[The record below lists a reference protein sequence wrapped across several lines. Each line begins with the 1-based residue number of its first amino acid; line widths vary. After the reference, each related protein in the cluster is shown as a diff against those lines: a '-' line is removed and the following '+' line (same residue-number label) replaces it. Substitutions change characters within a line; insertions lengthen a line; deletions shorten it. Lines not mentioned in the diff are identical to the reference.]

1 MRGKKNPVFNLLS
14 GVVMILAL
22 FVGACDSDDVTG
34 PVEARNPPPVS
45 DSTNNSTWTIS
56 VTANPNEF
64 DLNAG
69 SGTAQILVS
78 ARRSDNNQ
86 IVAPG
91 TTALLSTTNGTLTTN
106 DGQTGNSVPIVFDEA
121 GQSRATLVTGG
132 FSIDTTIIVRAQI
145 ESSFGST
152 RIQMID
158 VQAAPFQMTSV
169 SPNVGPPSGG
179 TTLTISGSGFVSPAR
194 VLLTGS
200 FGTLVAENTNVQSS
214 TRITARTPAIN
225 LASGQNAA
233 ATVTVENAFDEN
245 GNPTATDSL
254 GGAFTYTRSTSGAT
268 TLKLISISPTQ
279 GPNEGGTQ
287 VTIRGEGFG
296 NEAQVY
302 FTNGPLIEATVLSIT
317 PTRLEVIT
325 PSATGPNAPNANSR
339 VNLTVRDP
347 TSGQQATLTGAFQ
360 YGGAGGQM
368 FISSIRPTE
377 GEYLGGDE
385 VTLFGQGFEEPVAVE
400 AGGLAQQV
408 LSVSGTEILFRTV
421 GASIGCSN
429 QSGTS
434 RVVNIETNEST
445 TGPAFTY
452 RPVRPQILGLSRNTG
467 VAGDEVTIFGV
478 GRGYT
483 VGFDPPIRVTFDGVP
498 ASGSTIGGDFGDE
511 VTVTAPP
518 YSGGFN
524 TAECAAGAAFVNVQV
539 TNLNTGCSDTFN
551 NAFGYIP
558 DADEDCTGG
567 GDGGGGNGVLVGVSL
582 SLPTAQAGS
591 LGPYTFTVA
600 PLGGDPAIVE
610 DSIFW
615 WFDNDGPG
623 VGSPQDMDTFMGTHT
638 FTSFDTHTIYV
649 RCTNADGE
657 ECGGDALFTISP

>member
-1 MRGKKNPVFNLLS
+1 
-14 GVVMILAL
+14 MILAL
-22 FVGACDSDDVTG
+22 FLGACDSDDVTG
-34 PVEARNPPPVS
+34 PVEARNPPPVT
-45 DSTNNSTWTIS
+45 DNTNNSTWTIS
-56 VTANPNEF
+56 VTASPNEF

-69 SGTAQILVS
+69 SGTSQILVS

-86 IVAPG
+86 QVAPG
-91 TTALLSTTNGTLTTN
+91 TTALLSTTSGTLTTN
-106 DGQTGNSVPIVFDEA
+106 DGQTGDSVPIVFDEA
-121 GQSRATLVTGG
+121 GQSRATLVTGA

-158 VQAAPFQMTSV
+158 VQAAPFQMSSV
-169 SPNVGPPSGG
+169 SPSVGPPSGG

-194 VLLTGS
+194 VLLSGS

-214 TRITARTPAIN
+214 TRITARTPSIN

-233 ATVTVENAFDEN
+233 ATVTVENGFDEN

-254 GGAFTYTRSTSGAT
+254 ASAFTYTRSTQGTT

-287 VTIRGEGFG
+287 VTVRGEGFG

-317 PTRLEVIT
+317 PTRMEVIT

-339 VNLTVRDP
+339 VSLIVRDP
-347 TSGQQATLTGAFQ
+347 TSGQQATLAGAFQ

-368 FISSIRPTE
+368 FISSIRPNE

-385 VTLFGQGFEEPVAVE
+385 VTIFGQGFEEPVAVE

-421 GASIGCSN
+421 PASIGCSN
-429 QSGTS
+429 QSGTTE
-434 RVVNIETNEST
+434 VVNLETNETT

-452 RPVRPQILGLSRNTG
+452 RPVRPQVIGFLGDNTG
-467 VAGDEVTIFGV
+467 VAGDTRTIIGV
-478 GRGYT
+478 GRGYA
-483 VGFDPPIRVTFDGVP
+483 VGFDPPIRVTFNGLPASIQSIGGAFGEEITVTVP
-498 ASGSTIGGDFGDE
+498 AYT
-511 VTVTAPP
+511 
-518 YSGGFN
+518 GGFT
-524 TAECAAGAAFVNVQV
+524 TAECAAGVAFVPVQV
-539 TNLNTGCSDTFN
+539 TNLNTGCSNTLN
-551 NAFGYIP
+551 NAFGYFP
-558 DADEDCTGG
+558 TGDACTGG
-567 GDGGGGNGVLVGVSL
+567 GDDGGGGGNLVGVSL
-582 SLPTAQAGS
+582 GLPAAQAGV

-610 DSIFW
+610 SSIFW
-615 WFDNDGPG
+615 WFDNAGPG
-623 VGSPQDMDTFMGTHT
+623 VAPFQDEDTFFGTYT
-638 FTSFDTHTIYV
+638 FSSFDTFTIYV

-657 ECGGDALFTISP
+657 ACGGDAQFTLTP